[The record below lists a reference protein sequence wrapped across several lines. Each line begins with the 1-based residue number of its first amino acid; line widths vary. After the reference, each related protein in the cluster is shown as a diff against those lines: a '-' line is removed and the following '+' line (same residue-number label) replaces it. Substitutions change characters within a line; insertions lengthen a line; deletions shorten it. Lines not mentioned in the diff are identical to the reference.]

1 MSFFL
6 SLRMSVDMEGGRVA
20 VIQQLTILSR
30 TTELSPPLK
39 TEDLAQSIQE
49 PKHTSTKAYKELW
62 ITKHF
67 RPRGLSLVTRCLP

>member
-49 PKHTSTKAYKELW
+49 PKHTRNYGSQNIFAPEA
-62 ITKHF
+62 F
-67 RPRGLSLVTRCLP
+67 RW